1 MFWSHSCIPVKTARG
16 CRGLQKNISIRR
28 NAQKLAK
35 AGQVAKAI
43 QTYLPILESDADP
56 YDYLYV
62 GDLCVKAGDLEG
74 AVGHYQSAIAHYR
87 KLGFHRN
94 AIALCRKILRI
105 DSSRHDVHRLL
116 GTLYAADDL
125 VGDALES
132 YAIYL
137 ASASP
142 EEREQQT
149 FRDGVAHACELAPRR
164 ATLALHLSQVLIGLN
179 RTDDAADV
187 LLRSAEVAHESGERD
202 LASELLAKAAE
213 LDPGVTER
221 VGQMLATRDTEDD
234 AEGPSPHEAGGSGNS
249 TDDDTREEVLAEIQ
263 TTFESIG
270 AGDADPPERPAAL
283 EDAHA
288 PGPPAALEDA
298 DLPGGPAALEDADS
312 PGGPAVFDLDDLSSD
327 QSQTPTEAG
336 EPSDGGASGAVASD
350 GSSPA
355 RALQNVSEAFEI
367 SAAPTA
373 SSSDAEDGSSQSEES
388 DTDSKPHR
396 DTMTCSGVKDGET
409 GARRS
414 ISFREIDLDADET
427 PAGPSAEA
435 GAATGVTGAG
445 PAVGPGGTGDATEST
460 DAGDL
465 AGSADTSPS
474 GGGSG
479 GGEVLDED
487 DADAPMPGVI
497 EIDADE
503 GFLDAG
509 HLANP
514 ATATRL
520 AIEAEQYTVAAKRV
534 EEWIRLETQSQEAAE
549 KLIEIS
555 EALQDNAGIVRGLI
569 LLGDLCIQEGDLPA
583 AVPHF
588 RRALTLD
595 SANETVQRR
604 LVRFAEL
611 GMDVETTPDTDEASA
626 PAEMSDGAE
635 ASAPAEMSDGAEAS
649 APADVSNP
657 GTIEEVLSSK
667 EALVDVRA
675 GESTPG
681 DSAHQEWMELGALLE
696 EFQEGIKQQV
706 GEDDAQAHY
715 DLGVSHM
722 EMELYEEALAEFEQ
736 ALAGEEAAGDFARRL
751 CELRGTCLSR
761 LDRHREAIH
770 EFRQSLEGG
779 EGSSAE
785 RNGLRYLL
793 AREYQ
798 AVGEIDAAKES
809 LRSLLEEQPE
819 DREASALLAEI
830 EGRAA

>member
-1 MFWSHSCIPVKTARG
+1 M
-16 CRGLQKNISIRR
+16 QKNISIRR

-116 GTLYAADDL
+116 GMLYAADDL

-137 ASASP
+137 SSASP

-221 VGQMLATRDTEDD
+221 VGQMLATRTLEGD

-249 TDDDTREEVLAEIQ
+249 TGDDTREEVLAEIQ
-263 TTFESIG
+263 TTFDSIG
-270 AGDADPPERPAAL
+270 AGDANS
-283 EDAHA
+283 
-288 PGPPAALEDA
+288 
-298 DLPGGPAALEDADS
+298 PGGPAVLEDANS
-312 PGGPAVFDLDDLSSD
+312 PGGPAVFDLDELSSD
-327 QSQTPTEAG
+327 QSQTTTEAG
-336 EPSDGGASGAVASD
+336 QLADGGASGAVAPD
-350 GSSPA
+350 ESSPA
-355 RALQNVSEAFEI
+355 RAPENAPEAFAI
-367 SAAPTA
+367 SGEPTA

-445 PAVGPGGTGDATEST
+445 PAAGPAGTGDATEST

-465 AGSADTSPS
+465 AGCADTGPT

-487 DADAPMPGVI
+487 DFDAPMPGVI

-503 GFLDAG
+503 GSLDAG
-509 HLANP
+509 HLADP

-534 EEWIRLETQSQEAAE
+534 EEWIRLETHSLEAAE
-549 KLIEIS
+549 KLVEIS

-583 AVPHF
+583 AVPRF

-595 SANETVQRR
+595 PENETVQRR
-604 LVRFAEL
+604 LARFAEL
-611 GMDVETTPDTDEASA
+611 GMDVETTPD
-626 PAEMSDGAE
+626 GAE
-635 ASAPAEMSDGAEAS
+635 ASAPADVSAAAEAS
-649 APADVSNP
+649 APADVSDRAETSTPADVSNP

-667 EALVDVRA
+667 EALVDVRTEDSA
-675 GESTPG
+675 PA

-736 ALAGEEAAGDFARRL
+736 ALAGEDAAGDFTRRL
-751 CELRGTCLSR
+751 YELRGTCLSR

-770 EFRQSLEGG
+770 EFRQGLEDG

-819 DREASALLAEI
+819 DREASALLAQI